1 VLVPASVSSKRN
13 SRINSAGY
21 SGAGR
26 GRRIGSPLRS
36 SFVSTTIRLYFDALV
51 AVALMIVVAIVCGFV
66 ASVIIGDSPPNFPVA
81 GSAFVGTGLVLF
93 LRLWR
98 TSRQPALPPS

>member
-1 VLVPASVSSKRN
+1 MLVPASVSSKRN
-13 SRINSAGY
+13 SQIDSAGY

-26 GRRIGSPLRS
+26 GSRIGLPIRS
-36 SFVSTTIRLYFDALV
+36 AFVPTTFRLYFNALV
-51 AVALMIVVAIVCGFV
+51 AVALMIVVAIVCGFI

-81 GSAFVGTGLVLF
+81 GSAFVVTGLILF

-98 TSRQPALPPS
+98 TSRQPALPLS

>member
-1 VLVPASVSSKRN
+1 MD
-13 SRINSAGY
+13 SAGY

-26 GRRIGSPLRS
+26 SSRTGSPIRS
-36 SFVSTTIRLYFDALV
+36 SFVSTTIRLYFDAFV
-51 AVALMIVVAIVCGFV
+51 AVALMIVVAVVCGFI
-66 ASVIIGDSPPNFPVA
+66 ASAIIGDSPPNFPVA
-81 GSAFVGTGLVLF
+81 GSAFVVTGLVLF